1 MGDDMPSVHR
11 YIGEI
16 DRLFQEGTV
25 LGLEEGALLER
36 IVSSHDELSL
46 SALVE
51 RHGPMVLGV
60 CRRLLASPHDVDDAF
75 QATFLILVRKARALR
90 DGHRLGPW
98 LHGVAYRVAV
108 RARSD
113 AARRRALEQ
122 SAARAEIDGLNQ
134 APDWVVV
141 REEQCAA
148 VDEEIADLPAR
159 QRCVIVLVD
168 LEGETQSEA
177 ARRLGWS
184 ENAVR
189 GRLARARASLRK
201 RLLRRGVAPGL
212 LPVAAPVLEQV
223 MAPVVPAALL
233 EATNR
238 AGMATLLA
246 GRAAPSATT
255 VISASVASLARSV
268 MRAMTVSKV
277 ASLATAFL
285 AIAAGVV
292 MLGLVRPGLSATR
305 TGQQKPGPAPAS
317 ESKAAVQ
324 KSDVRRLEL
333 RVVSRS
339 DKKPIAGA
347 AIDVSY
353 WDDEAPHELERM
365 TDALGSCRIELPL
378 GVSSLTIYVGKD
390 GFVPIQDY
398 WPEKKTRQGVPLIL
412 VQELEPGLP
421 IGGFVK
427 DEQGQPVAGA
437 EVMVGIKRG
446 ASMGPE
452 IDSPQGGNGGFNG
465 RFPSVTVK
473 TDAVGR
479 WRCSVLPQDAERDTR
494 LWFRVSHVDYLSD
507 WQGYSRRLSLKT
519 ARAGTE
525 AFVMRPGLQVAGD
538 AHDSHGQA
546 VSGAT
551 VTLAYSP
558 NHADF
563 IRTTTDPA
571 GRFVFAHVNDKTGLG
586 RFCVSVEAVGFSPA
600 WKMLV
605 SREGTPL
612 LDFELTPGKPF
623 TGRVLDSQGLPVSGA
638 RVEPQWQECHFLDWK
653 GTTDAD
659 GRFVW
664 LSAPTEGEIEFRVR
678 KAGFL
683 MATQRR
689 AAAQAGAIKIT
700 LSPAIRVRG
709 SVTDA
714 KTGHPIPAFQVIEG
728 ETVGSG
734 TFWRRGGSAA
744 RDGRFEV
751 SPFIYDRPGIAFFIQ
766 ITAKGYR
773 PAASRAIIPGEKDVE
788 IDFKLEKGT
797 GPSGLVKL
805 PDGSPEA
812 GADVYLNSPKYGL
825 PIENNRQSFLLRG
838 PDSHW
843 AKTDSQGRF
852 SFEPKDEPFGVFVL
866 SAKGVAQKSASELEQ
881 SGTLTL
887 EPFGRIE
894 GTLRVGPEPGA
905 RQPIRVQL
913 DRRKYAS
920 DHQFQFF
927 EYTTK
932 TDDHGRFLVEDVM
945 PGEALV
951 RREAPGSGGGRLYL
965 ASAPPVDVVSGQTV
979 NVAFGGLGRPVTG
992 HVAVPAG
999 SARKFD
1005 LAVGSGSLILD
1016 QPDMPL
1022 PEGFM
1027 TWDQAKRYA
1036 YSKTWSLSAL
1046 GRAHRRAGRM
1056 HMFLI
1061 DADGAFRIDD
1071 VLPGSYKL
1079 SIHLGDPPGLVGG
1092 SAGSHI
1098 SGSLERPLEVKAIPG
1113 GRTDAPLDLGS
1124 LEINVEVQ
1132 GKPPVAIGNIAP
1144 AFEIKTL
1151 DGNPLRLA
1159 DFKGKFIL
1167 LDFWATWCG
1176 PCLEQEPHLA
1186 AAYDSF
1192 GKDGRVAMV
1201 SLSLDDNPE
1210 IARGHVLK
1218 QKLGWIQ
1225 GFLGRDS
1232 EVTTSYGVASIPQVL
1247 LIGPDGR
1254 VLARDLAGA
1263 GISAAVTQELDRRRQ
1278 GN

>member
-1 MGDDMPSVHR
+1 MPSDHR

-25 LGLEEGALLER
+25 LGLDEGALLER
-36 IVSSHDELSL
+36 IVSSHDEPSL

-90 DGHRLGPW
+90 DRHRLGPW

-134 APDWVVV
+134 AADRVVV

-148 VDEEIADLPAR
+148 VDEEIAHLPAP

-168 LEGETQSEA
+168 LEGQTQSEA

-189 GRLARARASLRK
+189 GRLARGRAALRK
-201 RLLRRGVAPGL
+201 RLVRRGVAPGL
-212 LPVAAPVLEQV
+212 LPVAGPVLEQV
-223 MAPVVPAALL
+223 VAPVVPAALL

-268 MRAMTVSKV
+268 LRTMTVSKV

-305 TGQQKPGPAPAS
+305 PEQQKPGAGPAS
-317 ESKAAVQ
+317 ESKTAVQ

-347 AIDVSY
+347 AIGVSY
-353 WDDEAPHELERM
+353 WEDESTHELERI

-398 WPEKKTRQGVPLIL
+398 WPEKKIRQGLPLIL

-421 IGGFVK
+421 IGGLVK
-427 DEQGQPVAGA
+427 NDRGALVAGA
-437 EVMVGIKRG
+437 EVTVAIASG
-446 ASMGPE
+446 ARAGEDIDLPE
-452 IDSPQGGNGGFNG
+452 GSNRSVYAGFP
-465 RFPSVTVK
+465 RITIK
-473 TDAVGR
+473 TDAEGR
-479 WRCSVLPQDAERDTR
+479 WRASVLPKDAERVAR
-494 LWFRVSHVDYLSD
+494 LWFSVSHADHVSD
-507 WQGYSRRLSLKT
+507 SGGYSRQLSIKT
-519 ARAGTE
+519 ARAMTGALVLRTG
-525 AFVMRPGLQVAGD
+525 VQVAGQ
-538 AHDSHGQA
+538 AHDAHGQA

-551 VTLAYSP
+551 VILAYSGSSG
-558 NHADF
+558 DF
-563 IRTTTDPA
+563 LRTTTDAA
-571 GRFVFAHVNDKTGLG
+571 GRFVFAHADDKAKLG

-605 SREGTPL
+605 PREGTPL

-623 TGRVLDSQGLPVSGA
+623 TGRVVDSHGSPVSGA
-638 RVEPQWQECHFLDWK
+638 TVEPQWQECHFFDWK

-689 AAAQAGAIKIT
+689 AAAQAGDVKIT
-700 LSPAIRVRG
+700 LNPAIRVRG

-714 KTGHPIPAFQVIEG
+714 KTGQPIPAFQVIEG
-728 ETVGSG
+728 ETVGNG

-744 RDGRFEV
+744 REGRFEV
-751 SPFIYDRPGIAFFIQ
+751 SPFVYDRPGIAFFIQ

-773 PAASRAIIPGEKDVE
+773 PAPSRAIIPGEKDVE
-788 IDFKLEKGT
+788 INFKLEKGT

-805 PDGSPEA
+805 PDGSPAA

-825 PIENNRQSFLLRG
+825 PIENNRQNFLLPG

-843 AKTDSQGRF
+843 AKTDSEGRF

-881 SGTLTL
+881 SGSLTL

-894 GTLRVGPEPGA
+894 GTLRIGAKPGA

-920 DHQFQFF
+920 DHHFQFF

-932 TDDHGRFLVEDVM
+932 TDDHGRFAVADVM

-951 RREAPGSGGGRLYL
+951 RLEAPGSGGGRLYL
-965 ASAPPVDVVSGQTV
+965 ASAVPVDVVPGRTV
-979 NVAFGGLGRPVTG
+979 NVEFGGQGRPVIG
-992 HVAVPAG
+992 HVGMPAG

-1005 LAVGSGSLILD
+1005 FAAGSGILHLD
-1016 QPDMPL
+1016 QPSMPL

-1027 TWDQAKRYA
+1027 TWDQATRYA
-1036 YSKTWSLSAL
+1036 YSKKWSLSAE
-1046 GRAHRRAGRM
+1046 GRALRRSGRL
-1056 HMFLI
+1056 HMFPI
-1061 DADGAFRIDD
+1061 NADGSFRIDD

-1079 SIHLGDPPGLVGG
+1079 SIHLGDPPGLAGG
-1092 SAGSHI
+1092 SAGSRI
-1098 SGSLERPLEVKAIPG
+1098 AGSLERPVEVKAIPG
-1113 GRTDAPLDLGS
+1113 GRTDEPLDVGS

-1132 GKPPVAIGNIAP
+1132 GKPPVAIGDIAP

-1151 DGNPLRLA
+1151 DGKPLRLA
-1159 DFKGKFIL
+1159 DFKGKFVL

-1176 PCLEQEPHLA
+1176 PCIEQEPHLQA
-1186 AAYDSF
+1186 TYDAF
-1192 GKDGRVAMV
+1192 AKDGRLAMV

-1210 IARGHVLK
+1210 IARGHVIK

-1232 EVTTSYGVASIPQVL
+1232 DVTTSYGVASIPQVL

-1254 VLARDLAGA
+1254 VLARNLGGA
-1263 GISAAVTQELDRRRQ
+1263 GISAAVTQELDRRR
-1278 GN
+1278 